1 MTMEQRYFED
11 FRVGERFAAAG
22 RTLSDA
28 HFVLFGGLTGDA
40 HPIHYDAEY
49 ARSRGWSGPLA
60 HGLLLLAMTAFG
72 SAPEAQ
78 AIREAVIAMTRTQA
92 RFRKPAVV
100 GDTVYPEFEV
110 SRIEPKGPDRGLLSL
125 TCRLLNQR
133 GELLVEGEHA
143 LLLRRRAFASRRE
156 AS

>member
-1 MTMEQRYFED
+1 VTVEQRYLED
-11 FRVGERFAAAG
+11 FKVGERFASAG

-28 HFVLFGGLTGDA
+28 HFVLFGELTGDA
-40 HPIHYDAEY
+40 HPIHYDAQY
-49 ARSRGWSGPLA
+49 ARSHGWSGPLA

-78 AIREAVIAMTRTQA
+78 AIRQAVVAMTGTRA
-92 RFRKPAVV
+92 RFRRPAVV

-110 SRIEPKGPDRGLLSL
+110 SRIEPKGPDRGLLYL
-125 TCRLLNQR
+125 TCRLVNQR

-143 LLLRRRAFASRRE
+143 LLLRRRTSTSLRGT
-156 AS
+156 S